1 MVSNLL
7 SRKKI
12 LNTPTKK
19 LLITLF
25 LIFVYRVGNLI
36 PLTGIDQEA
45 LKKAF
50 LESENK
56 NALLQVIN
64 MYSGGGGSS
73 ALLSTFSLGVIPFIN
88 ASILVDLLAAFVPK
102 LEKLQQEEGEAGKRS
117 INKYKKILTVLFA
130 IIQAN
135 IVIGYVKP
143 YMYDTGTFSLVLI
156 GFQLVAGAK
165 FIVWITNQIDS
176 SGIGN
181 GQSLIILLNILGTLA
196 GKGALDQLQ
205 LSSYPEII
213 FLFLISALILISQT
227 ARSEIPIVSAR
238 QLSFGG
244 NFQDL
249 TSLQVSGRE
258 EVINTNSL
266 SIKFN
271 QAGIFPIIIASNIL
285 PFLTYFSG
293 NNFPKFLS
301 NILYYF
307 FIVLFNYFY
316 TTIFWDPDKISE
328 NLRKTSVAVLN
339 TAPGKD
345 TVTFLSTKVLSTSFI
360 GGIGLCGILI
370 LYDFVKQITKSTLLN
385 QLNISSLMI
394 AIGVAFE
401 IQKSLQALYKN
412 VRFEQKQ

>member
-117 INKYKKILTVLFA
+117 INQYKKILTVLFA

-143 YMYDTGTFSLVLI
+143 YMYDTGTLSLILI
-156 GFQLVAGAK
+156 GVQLVAGAK

-176 SGIGN
+176 NGIGN

-249 TSLQVSGRE
+249 TALQVSGRE

>member
-117 INKYKKILTVLFA
+117 INQYKKILTVLFA

-143 YMYDTGTFSLVLI
+143 YMYDTGTFSLILI

-176 SGIGN
+176 NGIGN

>member
-143 YMYDTGTFSLVLI
+143 YMYDTGTFSLILI

-176 SGIGN
+176 NGIGN